1 MEKLPFIPNQ
11 IYNRRA
17 DIHALYGG
25 NRQSGICPSAN
36 FPFIF
41 IFSGKSGHQHGYK
54 DGWDNP
60 NVFSYT
66 GEGQAGDMKFTK
78 GNLALRD
85 HLQKGKRVFL
95 FESENKGFVKFI
107 CEVEFFDADYFET
120 HDTAGITRLGIKF
133 FFKRKG
139 AYVPVQ
145 PALFDAPS
153 LAADPLVEYEIKI
166 PNETERRG
174 LVTSR
179 VGQGAYRKRIIHRW
193 EYKCAVTGF
202 DKLNVLIASHIVPW
216 SDSNDNERLDVHN
229 GILLSPT
236 YDALFDKHLITFENT
251 GKIILS
257 PIIETQAFQ
266 KIGVTGREKIQ
277 SLSNFNFEYLDKH
290 RIRFNENS

>member
-1 MEKLPFIPNQ
+1 MSQLPFIPNHN
-11 IYNRRA
+11 YRRS
-17 DIHALYGG
+17 DIHDLFGG
-25 NRQSGICPSAN
+25 NRQSGICPCSN
-36 FPFIF
+36 FPYIF
-41 IFSGKSGHQHGYK
+41 IFSGVSGHQHGYK

-66 GEGQAGDMKFTK
+66 GEGQIGDMKFTK
-78 GNLALRD
+78 GNLALKE
-85 HLQKGKRVFL
+85 HLNSGKRVFL
-95 FESENKGFVKFI
+95 FESDGRGTAKFI
-107 CEVEFFDADYFET
+107 TEVEFFDADYFET
-120 HDTAGITRLGIKF
+120 HDKKRATRLGIKF

-145 PALFDAPS
+145 PALFDQPDI
-153 LAADPLVEYEIKI
+153 AADPHVIYEKSE
-166 PNETERRG
+166 PNITERRG

-202 DKLNVLIASHIVPW
+202 DKLNVLIASHILPW
-216 SDSNDNERLDVHN
+216 ADSDDNQRHDVHN

-257 PIIETQAFQ
+257 NSIETQAFQ
-266 KIGVTGREKIQ
+266 KIGVTGQEKIQ

-290 RIRFNENS
+290 RIRFNENC